1 MMKREEFFEAL
12 SDIDEKMIAAAG
24 ETEQPARPVI
34 VTAPKKNKKPLF
46 AAAACVLLAAS
57 ATATAAAVLNRTQ
70 LGFVPLVEDKKEYK
84 TIVNVINGSKYPDE
98 LYSPVHDYS
107 SISEMKYIS
116 DKYPDYPNPS
126 MFSSYDQ
133 LAEYSQLV
141 VMGTFTN
148 DSGQETAETDIP
160 DFRQDVSASRSNKY
174 ISFNSLKVE
183 KVLKGNGKVWAGD
196 EIIITQP
203 YTVVYDIDDEYN
215 LYSFSQLTPMQKG
228 DKWIYFL
235 NPNIDY
241 PEEIWGDQ
249 SYSAVNDYEG
259 RYPVP
264 GEENAPFKYRE
275 NVNGIVS
282 PAVFN
287 QSIYNELGERLEKAE
302 QSPRPT
308 YVMDYEKVISP
319 FEPLGFDDG
328 YPTGLNVE
336 FELEEFEGVTFGWE
350 NGRLYTRTGNS
361 EERKNVLGGTGVY
374 VSPYN
379 TYLCDI
385 TGDGR
390 REICTTV
397 SIGSG
402 IVSSFLHVWDYYNN
416 EIYVL
421 DKRGERDYGLDK
433 KDGELYLLS
442 WKFSMYCDEDDRDEK
457 AELLT
462 LDMLKEI
469 GQFREETQAPGET
482 DQPENTQQPSENV
495 IMIFDPRKG
504 ISYPDD
510 MTVPFYIDDIS
521 GVRFDREPK
530 FYGDI
535 LLGDV
540 ISFTDRNITRNL
552 LWFDKITA
560 IYTCDLN
567 GDGKKEICIEA
578 LYKQLNYDTGSF
590 SAITVYDFASNTRY
604 VLSGSADGD
613 VSRFDYF
620 LEEKDDVLYIVKSE
634 EDAVVSEEPLTL
646 DADFTKYD
654 KNAFKNITEH
664 KFGEENAKRL
674 FDSWFESNLDRLH
687 ETLEFRLEEFP
698 DVIFRKRI
706 SDEPIADKDIFEIE
720 LPSVNTETVMSGF
733 QITAVY
739 IGDVN
744 DDEYREI
751 CISYAFESPI
761 DAVES
766 PSMVVV
772 IDYANKKVYTMRD
785 NEHDFRLDI
794 TDDKVMVSWFD
805 YETGEWVD
813 DGSLDIW
820 SMDIFGGGDN

>member
-1 MMKREEFFEAL
+1 HITVSAA
-12 SDIDEKMIAAAG
+12 DEKD
-24 ETEQPARPVI
+24 QPARTVI
-34 VTAPKKNKKPLF
+34 VTSPQKNRKPILT
-46 AAAACVLLAAS
+46 AAACVLLAAS
-57 ATATAAAVLNRTQ
+57 AATTAAVAMLRSDIHIDPPY
-70 LGFVPLVEDKKEYK
+70 LPASPKEYK
-84 TIVNVINGSKYPDE
+84 TVVNVINGSKYPDE
-98 LYSPVHDYS
+98 LYAPVHDFS

-126 MFSSYDQ
+126 KFSSYEQ

-174 ISFNSLKVE
+174 ISFNYLKVE

-203 YTVVYDIDDEYN
+203 YTVVYDISDEYN

-235 NPNIDY
+235 NPNTDY
-241 PEEIWGDQ
+241 PEDIWGDQ

-264 GEENAPFKYRE
+264 GEGNAPFKYKE
-275 NVNGIVS
+275 NVNGVVA

-287 QSIYNELGERLEKAE
+287 QSIYNELGEQLEKAE

-319 FEPLGFDDG
+319 FEPFGTESDYPDGF
-328 YPTGLNVE
+328 PTGLNVE

-350 NGRLYTRTGNS
+350 NGRLYTRAGNS

-462 LDMLKEI
+462 LDILKEI
-469 GQFREETQAPGET
+469 GQFREETQAPGEK
-482 DQPENTQQPSENV
+482 DQHENIQQPSENV

-504 ISYPDD
+504 VSYPDD

-530 FYGDI
+530 FYGDN

-540 ISFTDRNITRNL
+540 ISFT
-552 LWFDKITA
+552 
-560 IYTCDLN
+560 
-567 GDGKKEICIEA
+567 
-578 LYKQLNYDTGSF
+578 
-590 SAITVYDFASNTRY
+590 
-604 VLSGSADGD
+604 
-613 VSRFDYF
+613 
-620 LEEKDDVLYIVKSE
+620 
-634 EDAVVSEEPLTL
+634 
-646 DADFTKYD
+646 
-654 KNAFKNITEH
+654 
-664 KFGEENAKRL
+664 
-674 FDSWFESNLDRLH
+674 
-687 ETLEFRLEEFP
+687 
-698 DVIFRKRI
+698 
-706 SDEPIADKDIFEIE
+706 
-720 LPSVNTETVMSGF
+720 
-733 QITAVY
+733 
-739 IGDVN
+739 
-744 DDEYREI
+744 
-751 CISYAFESPI
+751 
-761 DAVES
+761 
-766 PSMVVV
+766 
-772 IDYANKKVYTMRD
+772 
-785 NEHDFRLDI
+785 
-794 TDDKVMVSWFD
+794 
-805 YETGEWVD
+805 
-813 DGSLDIW
+813 
-820 SMDIFGGGDN
+820 